1 MRVLIT
7 AGGTR
12 EPIDAVRVIA
22 NSSTGRLGAVL
33 AERAA
38 AAGLDVVLLRA
49 GHGAPAPD
57 GVKARAFSSS
67 ADLAALLEAEAPAAD
82 VIVHAAA
89 VADYL
94 PAPEAGKISSDA
106 EELVL
111 RMRRAPKLVD
121 RLRALAPGAL
131 LIGFKLTAGADDATR
146 LAAAD
151 SLLRRADLDLVVA
164 NDIDRTSP
172 EDHEAVLLDRNGGME
187 LCGRGKAGIADA
199 LVARVLAHA
208 RGPAMRSETSP

>member
-33 AERAA
+33 AERSRV
-38 AAGLDVVLLRA
+38 AGLEVMLLRA
-49 GHGAPAPD
+49 AHGAPAPD
-57 GVKARAFSSS
+57 GVIAHAFSTS
-67 ADLAALLEAEAPAAD
+67 ADLASLLEEHASDAD

-94 PAPEAGKISSDA
+94 PVPEAGKLSSDA

-111 RMRRAPKLVD
+111 RLRRAPKLVD
-121 RLRALAPGAL
+121 ALRRFAPEAL
-131 LIGFKLTAGADDATR
+131 LIGFKLTAGVDEATR
-146 LAAAD
+146 LAAAA

-164 NDIDRTSP
+164 NDIERTGP
-172 EDHEAVLLDRNGGME
+172 ADHEAVLLDRDGGTE
-187 LCGRGKAGIADA
+187 RCSGGKAAIAEA
-199 LVARVLAHA
+199 LVSRALAHPVGREA
-208 RGPAMRSETSP
+208 RSS